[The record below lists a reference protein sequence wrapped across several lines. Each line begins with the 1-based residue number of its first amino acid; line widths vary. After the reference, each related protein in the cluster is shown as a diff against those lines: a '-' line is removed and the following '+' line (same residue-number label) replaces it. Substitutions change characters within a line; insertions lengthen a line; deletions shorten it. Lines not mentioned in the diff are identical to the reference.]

1 MWRNASKYY
10 VTLHQVPPASHA
22 SHRCSTH
29 SDLLYFFAQ
38 ISPTVK
44 IIDWSWKKLQNK
56 PASLPWCIVSSSRMD
71 FLPHRCHV
79 IIIRRSHIV
88 FHSSSWRRR
97 MSSGW
102 GLTCI
107 WSLERVVSGRVVV
120 SRVMK
125 PGTIWT
131 LASAS
136 SVGSGHSD
144 ASQHPVSTR
153 CITTL

>member
-29 SDLLYFFAQ
+29 TRTCFTFLRRFHQLWKLSIDREKNCKTSLLVYHDVSSHRPEWTFYPVDVMLSSEEAILCV
-38 ISPTVK
+38 ISPQGG
-44 IIDWSWKKLQNK
+44 DGWAHDEAWH
-56 PASLPWCIVSSSRMD
+56 VSGA
-71 FLPHRCHV
+71 
-79 IIIRRSHIV
+79 
-88 FHSSSWRRR
+88 W
-97 MSSGW
+97 SGW
-102 GLTCI
+102 
-107 WSLERVVSGRVVV
+107 SVAVV